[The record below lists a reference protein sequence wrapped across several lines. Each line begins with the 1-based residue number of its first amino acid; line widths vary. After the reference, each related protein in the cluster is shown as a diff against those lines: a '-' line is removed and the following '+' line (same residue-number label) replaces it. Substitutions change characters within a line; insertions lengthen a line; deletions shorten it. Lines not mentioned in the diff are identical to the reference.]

1 MIAPLLVTFIAVC
14 VVLLAQGMLARG
26 AIYGYPF
33 LAGAVFAGYV
43 LPQLLGLANERFLP
57 SGALESTLVM
67 IILCATMCWLGAAM
81 AHPTNRKPD
90 WIYDDRRL
98 LVAAA
103 VLSLL
108 GGYFYYA
115 ISRLPAEMTENTQWT
130 GLPVAYLFFAR
141 MLTYGF
147 AIAVLMFAR
156 NGSR

>member
-1 MIAPLLVTFIAVC
+1 MITPLLVTFIAVC
-14 VVLLAQGMLARG
+14 IILLVQGMLSRG

-57 SGALESTLVM
+57 PGALEATLLMV
-67 IILCATMCWLGAAM
+67 ILCAAMCWLGAAM
-81 AHPTNRKPD
+81 ARPPSRTPE

-98 LVAAA
+98 LVVGA

-115 ISRLPAEMTENTQWT
+115 ISRLPAEM
-130 GLPVAYLFFAR
+130 P
-141 MLTYGF
+141 
-147 AIAVLMFAR
+147 AVHR
-156 NGSR
+156 N